1 MRSHLELPG
10 EKTAVIVTI
19 IWRLQLPS
27 HRKQLTPQGN
37 WRPLLGAREV
47 SSQAPGSRLQAP
59 RVQEGEGRT
68 ETTSRTASEAF
79 MFLASLG
86 AWES

>member
-19 IWRLQLPS
+19 IWRS
-27 HRKQLTPQGN
+27 NRKQLTPQGN
-37 WRPLLGAREV
+37 WRPLLGARAV
-47 SSQAPGSRLQAP
+47 SSQAPGSKLQAP
-59 RVQEGEGRT
+59 GVREGEGKT
-68 ETTSRTASEAF
+68 ENTSHTASEAF
-79 MFLASLG
+79 MFLAFLG